1 MNEISA
7 LIKETL
13 KNSFESS
20 AMCGH
25 SKRQLS
31 MNQDAL
37 ARHRVCQHLDLG
49 LIDSRTVEAN
59 FCCL

>member
-25 SKRQLS
+25 SKKTAVYESGCSRQTPSLP
-31 MNQDAL
+31 AP
-37 ARHRVCQHLDLG
+37 
-49 LIDSRTVEAN
+49 
-59 FCCL
+59 